1 MLCHCHWQG
10 DRTQPLTI
18 IIVHGL
24 EGSSESQY
32 VRGITEKALAA
43 GMNVVRYN
51 QRNCGGTE
59 ELAPVL
65 YVFKRGRKTVSR
77 ARAELHR
84 PH

>member
-1 MLCHCHWQG
+1 LA
-10 DRTQPLTI
+10 D
-18 IIVHGL
+18 IVVFDATSA
-24 EGSSESQY
+24 EDA
-32 VRGITEKALAA
+32 VA
-43 GMNVVRYN
+43 
-51 QRNCGGTE
+51 